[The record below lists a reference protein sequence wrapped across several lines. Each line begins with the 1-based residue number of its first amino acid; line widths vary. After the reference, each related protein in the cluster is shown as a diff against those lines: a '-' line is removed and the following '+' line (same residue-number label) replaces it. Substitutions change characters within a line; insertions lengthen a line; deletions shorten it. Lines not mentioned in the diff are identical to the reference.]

1 MFAVEGCYASAIV
14 YNIMKRMLIVNLI
27 VEQIKGCNAPNVAK
41 NVMKRMLIVIPIVED
56 GKACS
61 WGDVTGAGVSTPLL
75 DRYTT

>member
-14 YNIMKRMLIVNLI
+14 YNLMKRMLIVL
-27 VEQIKGCNAPNVAK
+27 EQIRGCNAPNVAK
-41 NVMKRMLIVIPIVED
+41 NVMKRMLIVILIVED